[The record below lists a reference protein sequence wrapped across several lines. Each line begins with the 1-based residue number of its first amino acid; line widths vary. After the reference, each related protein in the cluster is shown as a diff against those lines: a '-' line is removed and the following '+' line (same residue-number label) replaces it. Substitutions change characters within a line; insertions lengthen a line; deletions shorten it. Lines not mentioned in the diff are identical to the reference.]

1 MKQRIILAGGSGFLG
16 QALAAHF
23 QKRDFEVIIL
33 SRSAHRSDLIGR
45 HVNWDARTLG
55 PWQSALEG
63 ATAVVN
69 LTGKSVNCR
78 YNQPNREEILGSR
91 VDSTRVLGQAI
102 ARCAQPPGVW
112 LNASTAT
119 VYRHTVDNSWD
130 ERGETEASTEAKD
143 QFSVEVAWAWERALN
158 ESLTPGTRKVALRMA
173 MVLGLAKNSVFPML
187 RRLTRFGLGG
197 KMGSGKQFVS
207 WIHEIDFCRAIEWLI
222 NHQELEGP
230 INITAPNPVPNA
242 EMMRLLRQVCHRPI
256 GLPATA
262 WMLEVG
268 AFLLRTE
275 TELIIKSRRVIPGR
289 LLQSGFEFQV
299 PTIREA
305 FERLNNQCAG
315 KTG

>member
-16 QALAAHF
+16 QSLAAHF
-23 QKRDFEVIIL
+23 EKQDFEVVIL
-33 SRSAHRSDLIGR
+33 SRSARPSDLIGR
-45 HVNWDARTLG
+45 RIIWDAGIPGL
-55 PWQSALEG
+55 WQSELEG
-63 ATAVVN
+63 AIAVVN

-78 YNQPNREEILGSR
+78 YNQRNRHEILASR
-91 VDSTRVLGQAI
+91 VDSTRALGQAI

-119 VYRHTVDNSWD
+119 VYRHTFDNSWD
-130 ERGETEASTEAKD
+130 EQGETEASTEAKD
-143 QFSVEVAWAWERALN
+143 RFSVEVAWAWERALN

-173 MVLGLAKNSVFPML
+173 MVLGLAKNSVFPVL

-222 NHQELEGP
+222 YHQELEGP

-242 EMMRLLRQVCHRPI
+242 EMMRLLRQICHSPI
-256 GLPATA
+256 GLPATD
-262 WMLEVG
+262 WMLEIG

-289 LLQSGFEFQV
+289 LLQSGFDFQI
-299 PTIREA
+299 PTIGEA
-305 FERLNNQCAG
+305 FERLNNDCSG